1 MYTAYVLC
9 TLFSCDVN
17 SFLYEYMDM
26 DFVRM
31 TLTDLGWLSEI
42 FSDMMHRAVSLSL
55 SRQLS

>member
-42 FSDMMHRAVSLSL
+42 FSDMMHRAVSLSRD
-55 SRQLS
+55 S